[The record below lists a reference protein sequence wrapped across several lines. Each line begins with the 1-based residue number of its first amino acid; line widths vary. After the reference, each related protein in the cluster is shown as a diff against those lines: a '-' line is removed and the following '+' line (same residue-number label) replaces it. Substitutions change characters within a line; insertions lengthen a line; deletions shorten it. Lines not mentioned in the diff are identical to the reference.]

1 MRPNARCG
9 RFLSIGAPM
18 APLYE
23 ARRHPPRR
31 ERRLMRMPGARVR
44 ASKSSHPRCEW
55 IIFTPLDRPRFQR
68 KTARKSPGN
77 RTTEN
82 RAIRLFHFST
92 HFEGESPGGP
102 RYSTHF
108 EGESPTNA
116 RIPSKACGRTRSNP
130 PALTSRRPKPHDRA
144 RGRRPSSQHG
154 SPFRARPR
162 HFKTAARTYPARL
175 APECRPLS
183 NKPCRQ
189 GPLLTPRPG
198 DASRR
203 RAPGEARARA
213 PSAAPISQDN
223 GPRASFPPAPPSPY
237 AWHHPSAART

>member
-1 MRPNARCG
+1 
-9 RFLSIGAPM
+9 M

-77 RTTEN
+77 RTAKN
-82 RAIRLFHFST
+82 RAIGLFHFST

-108 EGESPTNA
+108 EGESSGGPD
-116 RIPSKACGRTRSNP
+116 IP
-130 PALTSRRPKPHDRA
+130 LTSRGGEPDECANSIQSVRADPIEPASLDLSQSKAPRPGTRSAPPYSMRA
-144 RGRRPSSQHG
+144 RSAYARSISKEPLERTPTG
-154 SPFRARPR
+154 SFQDGGCP
-162 HFKTAARTYPARL
+162 
-175 APECRPLS
+175 S

>member
-1 MRPNARCG
+1 
-9 RFLSIGAPM
+9 M

-23 ARRHPPRR
+23 ARRYPPRR

-77 RTTEN
+77 RTAKN
-82 RAIRLFHFST
+82 RAIGLFHFST

-102 RYSTHF
+102 DIPLTSRERALAAPDIPLTS
-108 EGESPTNA
+108 GGSPTNA

-130 PALTSRRPKPHDRA
+130 PALTSRSQKPHDQA
-144 RGRRPSSQHG
+144 RGRRPSSQRE
-154 SPFRARPR
+154 SPVRARPR

-213 PSAAPISQDN
+213 PSAASISQDN